1 MSTRFGGHEE
11 VQDKVQYKR
20 RRVVCICIHCCELCF
35 CSGAPPNCL
44 LHSSLV
50 QSRSVPMYPSTNY
63 NASCVPAA
71 VDDYKN
77 HQQQQQQQKHY
88 LPKLLFLHE
97 FIVLK
102 WNKFRL
108 LYRHQGFVVSTSCT
122 STPLLLLLD
131 WSALINCTFA
141 IGWRSI
147 YLIVTG

>member
-1 MSTRFGGHEE
+1 MSTRFGGT
-11 VQDKVQYKR
+11 R
-20 RRVVCICIHCCELCF
+20 PRVTRGGESSAFASVAASCVSVLAHLQIVCCTHLW
-35 CSGAPPNCL
+35 SNL
-44 LHSSLV
+44 
-50 QSRSVPMYPSTNY
+50 SVPMYSSTNY

-77 HQQQQQQQKHY
+77 HQQQQQQKHY

-108 LYRHQGFVVSTSCT
+108 LYRHQGFVISTSFT
-122 STPLLLLLD
+122 SSRPLVLLHFQ

-147 YLIVTG
+147 YLIVTV